1 MTRRI
6 EPDGAGSNSAAQ
18 NGAGLTFP
26 VSVAHV
32 SGKGLA
38 VKIEANE
45 KELAQLAKNHELLS
59 VRSFTADLQIIQ
71 WKKDG
76 LKVRGHIDAQ
86 IVQACI
92 ATLEPLEA
100 TISEDVDSVFVPENS
115 RLARIRLDES
125 GEMLIDAEGPD
136 MPETFSGD
144 VLDVGAV
151 AEEFFE
157 LAIDPYP
164 RKSEAEYIEIIED
177 EEEEQSEPVK
187 ADSPFAALAKLRD
200 KN

>member
-1 MTRRI
+1 MTKYS
-6 EPDGAGSNSAAQ
+6 GS
-18 NGAGLTFP
+18 GTAGLSYP

-32 SGKGLA
+32 PGKGIT
-38 VKIEANE
+38 VKVEADD
-45 KELAQLAKNHELLS
+45 KELAQLAENHELLS
-59 VRSFTADLQIIQ
+59 VGSFTADFLITP

-76 LKVRGHIDAQ
+76 IRLRGHIEAQ
-86 IVQACI
+86 IVQACV
-92 ATLEPLEA
+92 ATLEPIE
-100 TISEDVDSVFVPENS
+100 TQISEDVDTVFVPENS

-136 MPETFSGD
+136 MPETFEGD
-144 VLDVGAV
+144 RIDIGSV

-164 RKSEAEYIEIIED
+164 RKTEADYIEIITEDDEEGED
-177 EEEEQSEPVK
+177 EVK
-187 ADSPFAALAKLRD
+187 PDSPFAGLAKLRD

>member
-1 MTRRI
+1 MTRHS
-6 EPDGAGSNSAAQ
+6 GS
-18 NGAGLTFP
+18 GRAGLEFP

-32 SGKGLA
+32 PSKGIT

-45 KELAQLAKNHELLS
+45 KERAQLAANHELLS
-59 VRSFTADLQIIQ
+59 VASFTAEFLITH

-76 LKVRGHIDAQ
+76 IKLRGHIDAQ

-92 ATLEPLEA
+92 ATLEPIDA
-100 TISEDVDSVFVPENS
+100 VISEDVDTVFVPENS

-136 MPETFSGD
+136 MPETFEGD
-144 VLDVGAV
+144 SIDIGAV

-157 LAIDPYP
+157 LALDPYP
-164 RKSEAEYIEIIED
+164 RKAEAEYIEIIDDED
-177 EEEEQSEPVK
+177 EEAAGDMKP
-187 ADSPFAALAKLRD
+187 DSPFAGLAKLRD

>member
-1 MTRRI
+1 MTKHN
-6 EPDGAGSNSAAQ
+6 GS
-18 NGAGLTFP
+18 GTAGLSYP

-32 SGKGLA
+32 PGKGIT
-38 VKIEANE
+38 VKIEADE
-45 KELAQLAKNHELLS
+45 KERAQLAENHELVS
-59 VRSFTADLQIIQ
+59 VASFTADFLITQ

-76 LKVRGHIDAQ
+76 IKLRGHIEAQ
-86 IVQACI
+86 IVQACVV
-92 ATLEPLEA
+92 TLEPIDA
-100 TISEDVDSVFVPENS
+100 VISEDVETVFVPENS

-144 VLDVGAV
+144 RIDIGAV

-164 RKSEAEYIEIIED
+164 RKAEADFVEIIEED
-177 EEEEQSEPVK
+177 EDEGESDIKP
-187 ADSPFAALAKLRD
+187 DSPFASLAKLRD

>member
-1 MTRRI
+1 MTKYS
-6 EPDGAGSNSAAQ
+6 GS
-18 NGAGLTFP
+18 GTAGLSYP

-32 SGKGLA
+32 PGKGIT
-38 VKIEANE
+38 VKVEADD
-45 KELAQLAKNHELLS
+45 KELAQLAENHELLS
-59 VRSFTADLQIIQ
+59 VGSFTADFLITP

-76 LKVRGHIDAQ
+76 IRLRGHIEAQ
-86 IVQACI
+86 IVQACV
-92 ATLEPLEA
+92 ATLEPIE
-100 TISEDVDSVFVPENS
+100 TQISEDVDTVFVPENS

-136 MPETFSGD
+136 MPETFEGD
-144 VLDVGAV
+144 RIDIGSV

-164 RKSEAEYIEIIED
+164 RKTEADYIEIVTEDDEEGED
-177 EEEEQSEPVK
+177 EVK
-187 ADSPFAALAKLRD
+187 PDSPFAGLAKLRD

>member
-1 MTRRI
+1 MTKHN
-6 EPDGAGSNSAAQ
+6 GSGNT
-18 NGAGLTFP
+18 GLSHP
-26 VSVAHV
+26 VPVAHV
-32 SGKGLA
+32 PPKGMT

-45 KELAQLAKNHELLS
+45 KERALLAANHELLS
-59 VRSFTADLQIIQ
+59 VDSFTADFLITQ

-76 LKVRGHIDAQ
+76 IKVRGHIEAQ

-92 ATLEPLEA
+92 ATLEPISA
-100 TISEDVDSVFVPENS
+100 TISEDVDTVFVPENS

-136 MPETFSGD
+136 MPETFEGD
-144 VLDVGAV
+144 RIDVGAV

-164 RKSEAEYIEIIED
+164 RKAEADYVEIIED
-177 EEEEQSEPVK
+177 DEDEAASDIKP
-187 ADSPFAALAKLRD
+187 DSPFAGLAKLRD

>member
-1 MTRRI
+1 MTKYS
-6 EPDGAGSNSAAQ
+6 GS
-18 NGAGLTFP
+18 GTAGLSYP

-32 SGKGLA
+32 PGKGIT
-38 VKIEANE
+38 VKVEADD
-45 KELAQLAKNHELLS
+45 KERAQLAKNHELLS
-59 VRSFTADLQIIQ
+59 VGSFTADFLITP

-76 LKVRGHIDAQ
+76 IRLRGHIEAQ
-86 IVQACI
+86 IVQACV
-92 ATLEPLEA
+92 ATLEPIE
-100 TISEDVDSVFVPENS
+100 TQISEDVDTVFVPENS

-136 MPETFSGD
+136 MPETFEGD
-144 VLDVGAV
+144 RIDIGSV

-164 RKSEAEYIEIIED
+164 RKTEADYIEIITEDDEEGED
-177 EEEEQSEPVK
+177 EVK
-187 ADSPFAALAKLRD
+187 PDSPFAGLAKLRD

>member
-1 MTRRI
+1 MTKYS
-6 EPDGAGSNSAAQ
+6 GS
-18 NGAGLTFP
+18 GTAGLSYP

-32 SGKGLA
+32 PGKGIT
-38 VKIEANE
+38 VKVEADD
-45 KELAQLAKNHELLS
+45 KERAQLAENHELLS
-59 VRSFTADLQIIQ
+59 VGSFTADFLITP

-76 LKVRGHIDAQ
+76 IRLRGHIEAQ
-86 IVQACI
+86 IVQACV
-92 ATLEPLEA
+92 ATLEPIE
-100 TISEDVDSVFVPENS
+100 TQISEDVDTVFVPENS

-136 MPETFSGD
+136 MPETFEGD
-144 VLDVGAV
+144 RIDIGSV

-164 RKSEAEYIEIIED
+164 RKTEADYIEIITEDDEEGED
-177 EEEEQSEPVK
+177 EVK
-187 ADSPFAALAKLRD
+187 PDSPFAGLAKLRD

>member
-1 MTRRI
+1 MTKYS
-6 EPDGAGSNSAAQ
+6 GS
-18 NGAGLTFP
+18 GTAGLSYP

-32 SGKGLA
+32 PGKGIT
-38 VKIEANE
+38 VKVEADD
-45 KELAQLAKNHELLS
+45 KERAQLAENHELLS
-59 VRSFTADLQIIQ
+59 VGSFTADFLITP

-76 LKVRGHIDAQ
+76 IRLRGHIEAQ
-86 IVQACI
+86 IVQACV
-92 ATLEPLEA
+92 ATLEPIE
-100 TISEDVDSVFVPENS
+100 TQISEDVDTVFVPENS

-136 MPETFSGD
+136 MPETFEGD
-144 VLDVGAV
+144 RIDIGSV

-164 RKSEAEYIEIIED
+164 RKTEADYVEIITEDDEEGED
-177 EEEEQSEPVK
+177 EVK
-187 ADSPFAALAKLRD
+187 PDSPFAGLAKLRD

>member
-1 MTRRI
+1 MTKYS
-6 EPDGAGSNSAAQ
+6 GS
-18 NGAGLTFP
+18 GTAGLSYP

-32 SGKGLA
+32 PGKGIT
-38 VKIEANE
+38 VKVEADD
-45 KELAQLAKNHELLS
+45 KERAQLAENHELLS
-59 VRSFTADLQIIQ
+59 VGSFTADFLITP

-76 LKVRGHIDAQ
+76 IRLRGHIEAQ
-86 IVQACI
+86 IVQACV
-92 ATLEPLEA
+92 ATLEPIE
-100 TISEDVDSVFVPENS
+100 TQISEDVDTVFVPENS

-136 MPETFSGD
+136 MPETFEGD
-144 VLDVGAV
+144 RIDIGSV

-164 RKSEAEYIEIIED
+164 RKTEAEYVEIITEDDEEGED
-177 EEEEQSEPVK
+177 EVK
-187 ADSPFAALAKLRD
+187 PDSPFAGLAKLRD

>member
-1 MTRRI
+1 MTKYS
-6 EPDGAGSNSAAQ
+6 GAGT
-18 NGAGLTFP
+18 AGLSYP

-32 SGKGLA
+32 PGKGIT
-38 VKIEANE
+38 VKVEADD
-45 KELAQLAKNHELLS
+45 KERAQLAENHELLS
-59 VRSFTADLQIIQ
+59 VGSFTADFLITP

-76 LKVRGHIDAQ
+76 IRLRGHIEAQ
-86 IVQACI
+86 IVQACV
-92 ATLEPLEA
+92 ATLEPIE
-100 TISEDVDSVFVPENS
+100 TQISEDVDTVFVPENS

-136 MPETFSGD
+136 MPETFEGD
-144 VLDVGAV
+144 RIDIGSV

-164 RKSEAEYIEIIED
+164 RKTEADYIEIITEDDEEGED
-177 EEEEQSEPVK
+177 EVK
-187 ADSPFAALAKLRD
+187 PDSPFAGLAKLRD